1 MADRWL
7 QKFKR
12 SQLGPVVN
20 IGKGDI
26 LQKGIQWKGL
36 DKVMNNLNK
45 EAAKIG
51 RTSVKNLLIAGLL
64 VKGKA
69 QKIVP
74 VDTANL
80 KASAYV
86 VWGGGGSS
94 VNVAP
99 PRAGEGRFKDEKK
112 TKSSSLSGR
121 ASKIASQHQAVINI
135 EKKASLNPFATIGFT
150 AFYAL
155 FVHEDLTASHVK
167 TATSGDPFGGG
178 RKKRNVQIGQA
189 KFLEQSLLQN
199 HAKILSILR
208 GGIQK

>member
-7 QKFKR
+7 AQFRR
-12 SQLGPVVN
+12 SQLGPTIN

-26 LQKGIQWKGL
+26 LSKGIQWQGI
-36 DKVMNNLNK
+36 DKVLQNLNK

-51 RTSVKNLLIAGLL
+51 RTSVKNLLTAGLL
-64 VKGKA
+64 VKGKS

-94 VNVAP
+94 VKSAP
-99 PRAGEGRFKDEKK
+99 PRSGEGKFRDEKK
-112 TKSSSLSGR
+112 SKSSSVSGT
-121 ASKIASQHQAVINI
+121 ASKLSSQHQVVINT
-135 EKKASLNPFATIGFT
+135 EKKPSLNPYATIGFT

-167 TATSGDPFGGG
+167 TATTANPFGAG
-178 RKKRNVQIGQA
+178 RRIRNVQIGQA
-189 KFLEQSLLQN
+189 KYLEQTLLQN
-199 HAKILSILR
+199 QAKILSILR